1 MSSWVKANKSQAFML
16 TSVSTPSH
24 CPSGYLV
31 GPGRISRLRVTLTL
45 LPAPAHRFSLET
57 EVDLRGPLEDLGM
70 TDMFNPA
77 QADFSSLSGE
87 LEPSHFITSAGQS
100 PLERTEWWL
109 TCPLCSVPL
118 CLRQGAALCSPGP
131 AESQDRGERERYS
144 GVFLHG

>member
-1 MSSWVKANKSQAFML
+1 MSSWVKANKDQAIML
-16 TSVSTPSH
+16 TSVSNPPHS
-24 CPSGYLV
+24 PSGYLV
-31 GPGRISRLRVTLTL
+31 GPGRISHLRVTLTL

-87 LEPSHFITSAGQS
+87 LESSHFIASAGQG

-109 TCPLCSVPL
+109 TCPLCSLPF
-118 CLRQGAALCSPGP
+118 CFRPGAALCSSGP
-131 AESQDRGERERYS
+131 AKSQDRGERERHS
-144 GVFLHG
+144 GIFLHG

>member
-1 MSSWVKANKSQAFML
+1 MGYMRSWVKANKNQAFML

-31 GPGRISRLRVTLTL
+31 GPGRISHLRVTLTL
-45 LPAPAHRFSLET
+45 LPAPTRRFSLET

-87 LEPSHFITSAGQS
+87 LESSHVISSAGQS
-100 PLERTEWWL
+100 PPGEDRVVVNL
-109 TCPLCSVPL
+109 PFVF
-118 CLRQGAALCSPGP
+118 SP
-131 AESQDRGERERYS
+131 SLFQTRS
-144 GVFLHG
+144 SSL